1 MYTPLYTFVHCP
13 LSLSKIGPRWIRI
26 DTKPRLR
33 GFIPR
38 ESGEFFI
45 KLARFIGPISP
56 RAHRTIVGES
66 SRWKSIPRGGNGEQ
80 IGEEEEERK
89 RGGVEMVGRRRKVFL
104 SPRKVWLTGIAQ
116 LKFDDRSSRSLP
128 YFGGGRNPGLVGLA
142 LLQPRRLV
150 VQVLRRQRTLNGL
163 HLLALVQ
170 HPDMDGVLGENA
182 VRSPRW
188 QPRYHYR
195 VLVTGHGLHALGRVR
210 N

>member
-1 MYTPLYTFVHCP
+1 MDSHRYETTIARFY
-13 LSLSKIGPRWIRI
+13 S
-26 DTKPRLR
+26 
-33 GFIPR
+33 
-38 ESGEFFI
+38 SGEWRIFHKTCTFHWPNFP
-45 KLARFIGPISP
+45 ACSP
-56 RAHRTIVGES
+56 HDRWRIEPLEIDSSGREWRAD
-66 SRWKSIPRGGNGEQ
+66 RGGRGR
-80 IGEEEEERK
+80 EETGR
-89 RGGVEMVGRRRKVFL
+89 VSEMVGRRRKVFL

-188 QPRYHYR
+188 QPRYHHR